1 PCSNLFVLPATRRQS
16 HPCNAFLPFSV
27 PHQFCASLPHALR
40 GADAEIPE
48 QVHMQTGSSNFYQR
62 LVGIV
67 SPTSLLPPC
76 FGAVHLAQAESQCTA
91 RELSPAEL
99 QAKRLAEAAR
109 NLLAVL
115 PMF

>member
-1 PCSNLFVLPATRRQS
+1 MRHQS
-16 HPCNAFLPFSV
+16 HPCNAFLLFSM
-27 PHQFCASLPHALR
+27 PHRFRASLPHALR

-48 QVHMQTGSSNFYQR
+48 QVHTQTGSSSFYRR
-62 LVGIV
+62 LAATI
-67 SPTSLLPPC
+67 SPVSLLRPC
-76 FGAVHLAQAESQCTA
+76 VGAPRLAQAESQCTA

-99 QAKRLAEAAR
+99 QAKRLAEAAG